1 MYRRLARFAIIA
13 AGATATGFTG
23 YQAYSNN
30 KRSAQTNFVD
40 NSIPTLYSSTVVL
53 TPPPP
58 PPPSST
64 PSTTNKHNLEY
75 YSGQLTIQQHI
86 ARNDTVITGE
96 LHKTSSSSASSSGS
110 GSTTGEKHRHSQH
123 QYRYPSA
130 VRLQVVNPRTMKTG
144 EGQAVNVTNVNVN
157 VDYDEKS
164 VQMNELVSVSQ
175 DGQIAHR
182 MDGVTDLDG
191 RVMLVKNERDQVLAR
206 GLIVEQ
212 VRPVS
217 VHVPAQKL

>member
-1 MYRRLARFAIIA
+1 M
-13 AGATATGFTG
+13 
-23 YQAYSNN
+23 
-30 KRSAQTNFVD
+30 
-40 NSIPTLYSSTVVL
+40 
-53 TPPPP
+53 
-58 PPPSST
+58 
-64 PSTTNKHNLEY
+64 
-75 YSGQLTIQQHI
+75 
-86 ARNDTVITGE
+86 ITGE
-96 LHKTSSSSASSSGS
+96 LHKTSSASGS
-110 GSTTGEKHRHSQH
+110 STTGEKHHHSQH

-130 VRLQVVNPRTMKTG
+130 VRLQVVNPRTTATKTG
-144 EGQAVNVTNVNVN
+144 EGQSQAVNVTNVNVN
-157 VDYDEKS
+157 VDYDQKS

-191 RVMLVKNERDQVLAR
+191 RVMLVKNERDQVVAR

>member
-1 MYRRLARFAIIA
+1 
-13 AGATATGFTG
+13 
-23 YQAYSNN
+23 
-30 KRSAQTNFVD
+30 
-40 NSIPTLYSSTVVL
+40 
-53 TPPPP
+53 
-58 PPPSST
+58 
-64 PSTTNKHNLEY
+64 
-75 YSGQLTIQQHI
+75 
-86 ARNDTVITGE
+86 
-96 LHKTSSSSASSSGS
+96 
-110 GSTTGEKHRHSQH
+110 
-123 QYRYPSA
+123 
-130 VRLQVVNPRTMKTG
+130 MKTG
-144 EGQAVNVTNVNVN
+144 EGQSQDVNVTNVNVNVN

-217 VHVPAQKL
+217 VHVSAQKL